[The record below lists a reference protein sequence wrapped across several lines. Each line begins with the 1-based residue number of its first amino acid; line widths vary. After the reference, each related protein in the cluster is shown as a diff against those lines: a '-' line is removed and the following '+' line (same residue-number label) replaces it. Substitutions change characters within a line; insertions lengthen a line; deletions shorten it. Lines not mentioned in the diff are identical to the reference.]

1 LKRPQLA
8 GFQVTSDICNI
19 QVEAADGKPQPN
31 ATVVCVAP
39 SINAVLRGTTVEGGS
54 ERFQTDVEGRLSL
67 PWNDT
72 NVAVVVANDKGFSLA
87 QSRDLINSP
96 TMVVRPWSRIEG
108 RRINGGQ
115 PVVGQRLK
123 YRIAIS
129 FLVSEELKGTI
140 SVANRQVTTDSE
152 GRFAFELVPP
162 VDVLL
167 YGMQKH
173 PQKAFSALQWVEV
186 EPGKTNRIEVAT
198 HGRTVVGQLELEP
211 GLANRID
218 LTSLDIGLQPEID
231 MRNPALW
238 PSIPKEFDTPERRAK
253 WWRDWHHTEA
263 GRQRLEMFSGL
274 YGFEVHADGSFV
286 ADLIQPGKYWMTCNV
301 QENGKMTAVLREH
314 VAIPQAGTNCENE
327 PFHLGKA
334 TIKTAVNLKVGDLAP
349 DFSAMS
355 LDGKPLKL
363 SGLRGKYVLLDFW
376 ATWCGPCIAETP
388 HLRQTYDAFGKGA
401 PLEMISLSLDAD
413 PAEPKKFARHEG
425 MAWTQGFLGAW
436 SNDKVTQDYGVHGIP
451 AIFLIGPDGKVL
463 ATDLRGLRIKEAV
476 ALALAR

>member
-1 LKRPQLA
+1 
-8 GFQVTSDICNI
+8 
-19 QVEAADGKPQPN
+19 
-31 ATVVCVAP
+31 
-39 SINAVLRGTTVEGGS
+39 
-54 ERFQTDVEGRLSL
+54 
-67 PWNDT
+67 
-72 NVAVVVANDKGFSLA
+72 
-87 QSRDLINSP
+87 
-96 TMVVRPWSRIEG
+96 
-108 RRINGGQ
+108 
-115 PVVGQRLK
+115 
-123 YRIAIS
+123 
-129 FLVSEELKGTI
+129 
-140 SVANRQVTTDSE
+140 
-152 GRFAFELVPP
+152 
-162 VDVLL
+162 
-167 YGMQKH
+167 
-173 PQKAFSALQWVEV
+173 
-186 EPGKTNRIEVAT
+186 
-198 HGRTVVGQLELEP
+198 
-211 GLANRID
+211 
-218 LTSLDIGLQPEID
+218 
-231 MRNPALW
+231 
-238 PSIPKEFDTPERRAK
+238 
-253 WWRDWHHTEA
+253 
-263 GRQRLEMFSGL
+263 
-274 YGFEVHADGSFV
+274 
-286 ADLIQPGKYWMTCNV
+286 
-301 QENGKMTAVLREH
+301 MTAVLREH